1 MTVALIAS
9 ACGGDADSVA
19 SDPAAKAS
27 AVVDETPDDTE
38 DEEGEGQDVGADG
51 AEAEP
56 DTAGAT
62 SEEAGLE
69 DTPEDGGTPEDE
81 GAQSSAVEY
90 PITVVDAIGVE
101 HTIDGPVRLGCVA
114 KICTEILAGLGMAP
128 AASTY
133 REGEPFF
140 YPLGPPEF
148 VVTNNNDI
156 EAWAGAELDFAVFG
170 GPKISFHETVED
182 VVPLFFL
189 HTAGRT
195 APDLTGYEAI
205 YESTRAIA
213 QLVDRVAE
221 GEQLIADLET
231 AIATAR
237 TFSTPELADRTF
249 VNLFN
254 GEAYLL
260 EIGNADEVG
269 SWAFCSVILA
279 AELGVCAEVD
289 IAAQEVSAEAF
300 LELDPDIVAMQA
312 GALTVETRDDP
323 VWGRISAVQNG
334 LAYDSVNNG
343 YRFSNIRS
351 LIWSL
356 QEYVHFTV
364 PDAGI
369 PHPGLLAEF
378 VPEDSPLVS

>member
-1 MTVALIAS
+1 MHRHRSLLLVLALFAVACS
-9 ACGGDADSVA
+9 GDDQDTTDAT
-19 SDPAAKAS
+19 PTT
-27 AVVDETPDDTE
+27 AVVPSTTTITPATD
-38 DEEGEGQDVGADG
+38 
-51 AEAEP
+51 EAEP
-56 DTAGAT
+56 AESTTTTVA
-62 SEEAGLE
+62 E
-69 DTPEDGGTPEDE
+69 
-81 GAQSSAVEY
+81 SSAVEY
-90 PITVVDAIGVE
+90 PITLVDAIGFE

-114 KICTEILAGLGMAP
+114 KICTEILAGLGLAP

-140 YPLGPPEF
+140 YPFGPPEF

-156 EAWAGAELDFAVFG
+156 EAWAGADIDFAVFG
-170 GPKISFHETVED
+170 GPKIGFHETVEE

-213 QLVDRVAE
+213 LLVDRVAE

-237 TFSTPELADRTF
+237 SFSTPELADRSF

-279 AELGVCAEVD
+279 AELGACAEVD
-289 IAAQEVSAEAF
+289 ITAQEISAEAF
-300 LELDPDIVAMQA
+300 LELDPDIVALQT
-312 GALTVETRDDP
+312 GALTVETRADP

-343 YRFSNIRS
+343 YRFANIRS
-351 LIWSL
+351 LIWAL

-364 PDAGI
+364 PEAGI
-369 PHPGLLAEF
+369 PHPGLLVDF
-378 VPEDSPLVS
+378 VPEESPLVS

>member
-1 MTVALIAS
+1 MRSSRLLALVAACSLIAV
-9 ACGGDADSVA
+9 ACSGGTDDDASPTTGEPTDVTTTA
-19 SDPAAKAS
+19 PADDTAAS
-27 AVVDETPDDTE
+27 AP
-38 DEEGEGQDVGADG
+38 
-51 AEAEP
+51 AEP
-56 DTAGAT
+56 TT
-62 SEEAGLE
+62 TTTIVE
-69 DTPEDGGTPEDE
+69 
-81 GAQSSAVEY
+81 SSAVDY
-90 PITVVDAIGVE
+90 PITLVDAIGVE
-101 HTIDGPVRLGCVA
+101 HTIEGPVRLGCVA
-114 KICTEILAGLGMAP
+114 KICTEILAGLGLAP

-133 REGEPFF
+133 RDDEPFF
-140 YPLGPPEF
+140 FPFGPPEF

-156 EAWAGAELDFAVFG
+156 EAWAGADIDFAVFG
-170 GPKISFHETVED
+170 GPKIGFHETVEA

-213 QLVDRVAE
+213 LLVDRVAE

-237 TFSTPELADRTF
+237 SFSTPELADRSF

-260 EIGNADEVG
+260 EIGNADEIG

-279 AELGVCAEVD
+279 AELGSCAEVD
-289 IAAQEVSAEAF
+289 ITAQEISAEAF
-300 LELDPDIVAMQA
+300 LELDPDIIALQT

-343 YRFSNIRS
+343 YRFANIRS
-351 LIWSL
+351 LIWAL

-364 PDAGI
+364 PEAGI
-369 PHPGLLAEF
+369 PHPGPLADF
-378 VPEDSPLVS
+378 VPEESPLVS